1 MKVSWFVKEA
11 FISLKRNWV
20 MSLAAIATVTLSL
33 FVAGIFAF
41 IVLTLNELVGKYEK
55 QVEIKVFLKDTADP
69 ATIQKLQDEIVS
81 WQEIEVVLY
90 VSKEEALERFKQQ
103 FKDQPDLIENLPGN
117 PLPASFEIRLK
128 DPQLIDKVAARFDG
142 RPEVYLVEYG
152 KAYVEK
158 FFQVIRVI
166 RYTGTVFIA
175 LLSFVSV
182 VLIVL
187 TIRLAIFARRQEI
200 AIMRLVG
207 ASNWFIRLPFVIEG
221 CVQGI
226 LGALFAGGA
235 IYILKVT
242 FFEKLKEQVLWL
254 PISLD
259 ITIFWQVM
267 FGILLGGLAIGAFG
281 SGIALRRFLK
291 V

>member
-90 VSKEEALERFKQQ
+90 VSKEEALERFKQH